1 MPLGTDFA
9 SAHSR
14 ASLAALAAFLITS
27 GGGAQIAVAPDAA
40 TLAKFVANKNR
51 ISAFS
56 MELLKAPSPPL
67 PFNTTL
73 RLTRRKPDNDR
84 IIRYVWTNSINF

>member
-1 MPLGTDFA
+1 MSMPLGTDFA

-27 GGGAQIAVAPDAA
+27 GGVAQIAAAPDAA
-40 TLAKFVANKNR
+40 TLAKFDANKNR

-56 MELLKAPSPPL
+56 MELLKAPIAAAAVQHHASPHA
-67 PFNTTL
+67 TQAGQ
-73 RLTRRKPDNDR
+73 
-84 IIRYVWTNSINF
+84 